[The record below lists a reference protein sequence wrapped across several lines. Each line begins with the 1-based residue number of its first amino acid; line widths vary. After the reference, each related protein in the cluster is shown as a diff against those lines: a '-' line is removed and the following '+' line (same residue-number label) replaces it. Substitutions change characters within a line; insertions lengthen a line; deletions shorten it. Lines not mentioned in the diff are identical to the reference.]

1 MKKKF
6 GLIALAVLMI
16 LAFSFT
22 VAHKA
27 EAANDKEVIQW
38 TGQLWAPSTM
48 PYGPFT
54 EKYAGLNAMY
64 KLWSKWLED
73 ATNGRLKI
81 KWVEAGSVFPVTA
94 ADLEI
99 GKGTLPIAASSG
111 LYYRGRFPEGDI
123 ESGGVFFWRSESEAY
138 EAFYKYGLWEALNE
152 LYAKKNL
159 VYFPI
164 HGDSLNGI
172 GVTFDA
178 SSIDK
183 IKGKKIRAVG
193 IQGDYIALLGGSPVA
208 IPLGETYMALKLGTA
223 DGWVAATGLLE
234 SLKYKE
240 VTKGFVLEPKPSS
253 TAVNVIINKDAF
265 EALPKDIQHIL
276 MTQSRYAGLA
286 AATTWR
292 NQCNWSLEQAKSDYG
307 LKVYTWSEEDQ
318 AKARKL
324 VIDKL
329 WPKMAK
335 ASKGSAKLMEI
346 IYKQAR
352 DYGRIK

>member
-1 MKKKF
+1 MKKRF
-6 GLIALAVLMI
+6 SLMAIAVLTV
-16 LAFSFT
+16 LALTLS
-22 VAHKA
+22 VGYAA
-27 EAANDKEVIQW
+27 ETKEVIKW
-38 TGQLWAPSTM
+38 TGQYWAPSTM
-48 PYGPFT
+48 PYGPFD
-54 EKYAGLNAMY
+54 ENYAGLNAMY
-64 KLWSKWLED
+64 KLWSKWVED
-73 ATNGRLKI
+73 ATGGRLQI
-81 KWVEAGSVFPVTA
+81 NWVEAGSVFPVTA
-94 ADLEI
+94 ADQEV

-138 EAFYKYGLWEALNE
+138 EAYYKYGLWEAINE
-152 LYAKKNL
+152 LYAEKNL
-159 VYFPI
+159 VFFPI
-164 HGDSLNGI
+164 HGDSLNGV

-178 SSIDK
+178 SGIDS

-253 TAVNVIINKDAF
+253 TVVNIIINKDAF
-265 EALPKDIQHIL
+265 KALPQDIQDTL
-276 MTQSRYAGLA
+276 MKESRYAGFA

-292 NQCNWSLEQAKSDYG
+292 NQCNWSLEQAQKSYG

-318 AKARKL
+318 TKARKL

-335 ASKGSAKLMEI
+335 ASPGSAKLMDI

-352 DYGRIK
+352 DYGRVQ